1 MKSRNRKT
9 VGPAPTRG
17 YINPVVNNPTHN
29 LYKFLHRFGVPTA
42 ISPYRYLVHKLW
54 SVIVER
60 S

>member
-1 MKSRNRKT
+1 MKSRNRKI

-29 LYKFLHRFGVPTA
+29 LYKFLRRFGVPNV
-42 ISPYRYLVHKLW
+42 IFPCRYLVHKRW